1 MSKTAIVT
9 GGGRGIGMGIVRE
22 LAAAG
27 YIVAVIGSSPA
38 ERYGEA
44 LEALREE
51 GHEIAYFQGDLADT
65 AASRRCAA
73 QVAERYGR
81 IDVLVNNAGVAPQVR
96 ADLLE
101 MTEESFDR
109 VVGTNTRGTMF
120 MTQAVAKQMLEQ
132 EPVEGARGT
141 IINIS
146 SISAEVSSIN
156 RGEYCVSKAGIYML
170 TRLYAD
176 RLAPEQIFVYEIRPG
191 IIQTDMTAK
200 VREKYDALF
209 ASGACPIARWGLPE
223 DIGRAAAALCSGS
236 FRYTTGQVIFVDG
249 GLHIQRL

>member
-1 MSKTAIVT
+1 
-9 GGGRGIGMGIVRE
+9 
-22 LAAAG
+22 
-27 YIVAVIGSSPA
+27 
-38 ERYGEA
+38 
-44 LEALREE
+44 
-51 GHEIAYFQGDLADT
+51 
-65 AASRRCAA
+65 
-73 QVAERYGR
+73 
-81 IDVLVNNAGVAPQVR
+81 
-96 ADLLE
+96 
-101 MTEESFDR
+101 
-109 VVGTNTRGTMF
+109 
-120 MTQAVAKQMLEQ
+120 
-132 EPVEGARGT
+132 
-141 IINIS
+141 
-146 SISAEVSSIN
+146 
-156 RGEYCVSKAGIYML
+156 ML